1 MSGYSR
7 NAVYSYVTDAIMAE
21 YSNAKCTSRYVLKPS
36 AYPSCYVHEID
47 VYRPM
52 ENTQLD
58 FQDVQWESSFEVQV
72 ISNKKGAAASEA
84 YSILN
89 TAKSAFNSL
98 YYRQISETSIDK
110 TETFTVIA
118 RFRRQIGG
126 GDTMPQS

>member
-7 NAVYSYVTDAIMAE
+7 NAVYSYVTNAITAE
-21 YSNAKCTSRYVLKPS
+21 HSNVKCTSRYVPKPS

-47 VYRPM
+47 FYRPV

-72 ISNKKGAAASEA
+72 ISNKKGAAANEA
-84 YSILN
+84 YTILN

-98 YYRQISETSIDK
+98 YYRQISETSIDN
-110 TETFTVIA
+110 TETFIVIA